1 MRPTW
6 AEVSLDALRH
16 NFRTIQ
22 QHVGENVEVCAVVK
36 ADAYGHG
43 VVPCARALEES
54 GAKWLGCTSTEEGV
68 ALREAGIKARILLMT
83 GFWRGE
89 QEEVVR
95 RQLTPTIWEWWQVG
109 ALEQVLG
116 KMKDAPQSFPVHVK
130 VDTGMARLGVPDYFM
145 GLFLKR
151 MKAARPLMMEGLFS
165 HLASAE
171 VLDAA
176 QTENQACRF
185 AEFEQFAREHGFEP
199 KYRHIANSA
208 AVSGR
213 PGLWR
218 NMVRPG
224 LLLYGYA
231 LPFTRL
237 AGQEQR
243 SPALA
248 VERVLSWKTRII
260 SLKDVGAGQAVGYK
274 GAFITFRPSK
284 LAILPVG
291 YADGLSRQLSSRGR
305 IIVRGRYAS
314 IVGIISMDI
323 TMVDVTDVPGVA
335 VGDLVMLL
343 GEDGDCMIDA
353 REHAKLEST
362 IPYEVLCRI
371 GARVRREYLG

>member
-1 MRPTW
+1 
-6 AEVSLDALRH
+6 L
-16 NFRTIQ
+16 
-22 QHVGENVEVCAVVK
+22 
-36 ADAYGHG
+36 
-43 VVPCARALEES
+43 
-54 GAKWLGCTSTEEGV
+54 
-68 ALREAGIKARILLMT
+68 
-83 GFWRGE
+83 
-89 QEEVVR
+89 
-95 RQLTPTIWEWWQVG
+95 QL
-109 ALEQVLG
+109 
-116 KMKDAPQSFPVHVK
+116 
-130 VDTGMARLGVPDYFM
+130 
-145 GLFLKR
+145 
-151 MKAARPLMMEGLFS
+151 EGLFS

-185 AEFEQFAREHGFEP
+185 AEFEQFAREHGFDP
-199 KYRHIANSA
+199 PYQHIANSA
-208 AVSGR
+208 AVAGR

-237 AGQEQR
+237 EGQEQR
-243 SPALA
+243 APALP

-260 SLKDVGAGQAVGYK
+260 SLKDVGAGQPVGYK

-305 IIVRGRYAS
+305 IIVRGAYAP
-314 IVGIISMDI
+314 IIGIISMDI
-323 TMVDVTDVPGVA
+323 TMVDVTDIRGVA
-335 VGDLVMLL
+335 VGDVVTVL
-343 GEDGDCMIDA
+343 GTDGDCTIDA

-371 GARVRREYLG
+371 GGRVRREYAGVGS